1 MWKEVQGLDAHK
13 VEGRNI
19 SGPCQL
25 QGLAKQD
32 PKSIS
37 LKEFTTES
45 LAYASATYSIAKVD
59 MYRRTLSNSICES
72 NL

>member
-1 MWKEVQGLDAHK
+1 LKGETYQALA
-13 VEGRNI
+13 NI
-19 SGPCQL
+19 K
-25 QGLAKQD
+25 GLAKQD